1 MAEDNYKKQ
10 TSLRGGTTRQSAS
23 LEHTKDRLPHSVRN
37 DEHKTSLRGGTTKQ
51 SAQSKTRPLLP
62 KLRFKEFDGEW
73 KKGSLKKIAYT
84 NPKTKELPDKF
95 IYIDLESV
103 TNGILVK
110 EEVISIEEAPSRA
123 QRVLEKNDILY
134 QTVRPYQKNNLY
146 FDKNGDYVASTGY
159 AQIKAKEDSKY
170 LFQFLHTTNFVNIVN
185 RWSTGTSYPAI
196 SPSELIKIS
205 ISYPT
210 LPEQQKIASFLS
222 AVDEKIQQ
230 LAQKK
235 SLLEQY
241 KKGVM
246 QQLFSGELR
255 FKDENGEDFPDWEE
269 KRLGEVCLKIQ
280 DGNYGASYPKSEE
293 FVEMGIPFLTS
304 KALGEGGS
312 IIAHKIDYIS
322 IEKHSELKKAHLA
335 LNDILFTNRGAN
347 VGAIGYVDSKISNG
361 NIGPQLT
368 LLRVKKQI
376 ESRFLFF
383 AMSSYSMRKQ
393 IGSQDSGS
401 AMNFFGIG
409 ATSKFR
415 LKIPCIKEQQ
425 KIANYLSAIDTKIET
440 LNQQIEKTQSFKKG
454 LLQQMFV

>member
-1 MAEDNYKKQ
+1 MAGDNNKKQ

-23 LEHTKDRLPHSVRN
+23 LEHATDRLPHSVRK
-37 DEHKTSLRGGTTKQ
+37 DEHKTSLRGTKQ

-230 LAQKK
+230 LSKK
-235 SLLEQY
+235 KALLEQY

-246 QQLFSGELR
+246 QQLFSGKLR

-269 KRLGEVCLKIQ
+269 KRLGSLTYKVGKKNKENIQYPIYSINNQEGFRPQSEQFDGLDSNDRGYDISLYKIVESKTFAYNPARINVGSIGYSYDLTKVIVSSLYVCFKT
-280 DGNYGASYPKSEE
+280 KE
-293 FVEMGIPFLTS
+293 
-304 KALGEGGS
+304 ALEDLYLLAYLDTYNFQKDILRYEEGGVRQYLFFDNFCH
-312 IIAHKIDYIS
+312 IKIP
-322 IEKHSELKKAHLA
+322 LP
-335 LNDILFTNRGAN
+335 TNR
-347 VGAIGYVDSKISNG
+347 
-361 NIGPQLT
+361 
-368 LLRVKKQI
+368 
-376 ESRFLFF
+376 
-383 AMSSYSMRKQ
+383 
-393 IGSQDSGS
+393 
-401 AMNFFGIG
+401 
-409 ATSKFR
+409 
-415 LKIPCIKEQQ
+415 EQR
-425 KIANYLSAIDTKIET
+425 KIADYLSAIDTKIESV
-440 LNQQIEKTQSFKKG
+440 NQQIEKTQSFKKG